1 MGDFTLSPLEERVLR
16 TLRDSERIFLT
27 IYQLA
32 VELDDHAIGE
42 LQSAT
47 RLLKRRLL
55 VTEGID
61 ASWAITGIGESHLA
75 NLALERARR

>member
-1 MGDFTLSPLEERVLR
+1 VGDVILSPLEERVLR
-16 TLRDSERIFLT
+16 TLRDSGHVFLT

-55 VTEGID
+55 VTGDDERG
-61 ASWAITGIGESHLA
+61 WGITGIGETHLA
-75 NLALERARR
+75 QLAISRARR

>member
-32 VELDDHAIGE
+32 VELDGYDVDQ
-42 LQSAT
+42 LRSALAQL
-47 RLLKRRLL
+47 RRRLL